1 MKCENRMN
9 GARFQ
14 NRQGFTLIEVLISIT
29 LIGVIMVLIFGGLRI
44 SVNAWETGEKNIDA
58 SQHQQVV
65 LDLMRRQLA
74 SMRAAVI
81 ETSDERKLGFSGG
94 PSSMAYISSYAMAP
108 GNFYGDV
115 YVRYWVEDAGN
126 RYILKMYENN
136 TLFENFP
143 KASGAAADG
152 GNTYNL
158 TEIWKLK
165 FSYYIREE
173 GQGYWTESWS
183 SDEADA
189 HIPAAVRCVLQKDKD
204 FAPFE
209 IFVATRE
216 SAAE

>member
-126 RYILKMYENN
+126 R
-136 TLFENFP
+136 
-143 KASGAAADG
+143 
-152 GNTYNL
+152 
-158 TEIWKLK
+158 
-165 FSYYIREE
+165 
-173 GQGYWTESWS
+173 
-183 SDEADA
+183 
-189 HIPAAVRCVLQKDKD
+189 
-204 FAPFE
+204 
-209 IFVATRE
+209 
-216 SAAE
+216 